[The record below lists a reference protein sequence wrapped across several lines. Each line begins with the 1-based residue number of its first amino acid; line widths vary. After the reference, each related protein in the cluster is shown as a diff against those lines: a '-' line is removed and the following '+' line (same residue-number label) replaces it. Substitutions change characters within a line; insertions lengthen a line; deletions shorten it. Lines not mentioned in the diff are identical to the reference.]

1 MGNIDRDVAWL
12 NKILAQKKVKLD
24 FALMKDAAIDGERRR
39 GKKHRYCTISSKPS
53 LIRYADALTRA
64 PKSTRRGV
72 LSHEVGHAILFSRG
86 NYEHTEHEADAVVK
100 DILGLKIKYD
110 KKGVQRL

>member
-1 MGNIDRDVAWL
+1 
-12 NKILAQKKVKLD
+12 LD
-24 FALMKDAAIDGERRR
+24 FALILDRGIDTERKN

-64 PKSTRRGV
+64 PQSTRRGV

-86 NYEHTEHEADAVVK
+86 IFDHAEHEADAVVK
-100 DILGLKIKYD
+100 EVLGINIKYD